1 MKRDE
6 LVRRAFRNLQAV
18 LRNSVQ
24 RGRVR
29 SQSVIP
35 TIVTLAWVLDLIPPM
50 IDESV
55 TDRLIGDPR
64 KNVAGDAEGMVDFL
78 VNVEV

>member
-6 LVRRAFRNLQAV
+6 LVRRAFRNLQ
-18 LRNSVQ
+18 
-24 RGRVR
+24 
-29 SQSVIP
+29 SVIRACMQSGSYPNRSVLP
-35 TIVTLAWVLDLIPPM
+35 TIVTLAWVLDVIPPM